1 MNGSENPP
9 PSRGGKRML
18 ELAQKAEAERVQ
30 LEGDIL
36 REVGGEPSTL
46 HKIAAEALSSAIV
59 GARRKRSSG
68 KYDSEE
74 LNLVARLLRATGLRP
89 PPGTGPTAPTLR
101 DYIDAINNRDDAE

>member
-1 MNGSENPP
+1 MNESEKPP

-18 ELAQKAEAERVQ
+18 ELGQKSEVERLQIEAAILAEV
-30 LEGDIL
+30 
-36 REVGGEPSTL
+36 GEPSTL

-59 GARRKRSSG
+59 GARRKRGAG

-89 PPGTGPTAPTLR
+89 PPSTGPAAPTLR
-101 DYIDAINNRDDAE
+101 DYLAAINDRDDAE